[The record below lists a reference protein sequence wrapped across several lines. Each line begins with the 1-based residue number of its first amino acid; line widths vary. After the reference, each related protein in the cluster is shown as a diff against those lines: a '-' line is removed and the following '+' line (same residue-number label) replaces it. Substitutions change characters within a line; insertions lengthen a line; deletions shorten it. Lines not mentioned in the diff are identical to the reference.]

1 MKFMIIC
8 GKNKGG
14 DNDEGRNNAEKKAKE
29 LSGEWNNVLSVF
41 FIYIYVYV
49 RIYRYIYIYSFNAIK
64 KLIFQ

>member
-41 FIYIYVYV
+41 FYLYLCICT
-49 RIYRYIYIYSFNAIK
+49 YIYIYIYIHSM
-64 KLIFQ
+64 Q

>member
-41 FIYIYVYV
+41 FYLYLYIFIQCNKEVNFSV
-49 RIYRYIYIYSFNAIK
+49 I
-64 KLIFQ
+64 LV